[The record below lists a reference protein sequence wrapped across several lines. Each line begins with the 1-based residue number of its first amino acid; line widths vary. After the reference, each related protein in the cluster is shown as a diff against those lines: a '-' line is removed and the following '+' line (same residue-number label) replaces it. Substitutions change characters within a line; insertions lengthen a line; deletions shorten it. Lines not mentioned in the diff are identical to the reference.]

1 MSRAPS
7 KLSRQ
12 AAALKKAF
20 DSGFAQ
26 PLVPAQTGS
35 QDLLAVRL
43 AGEPW
48 AILLSA
54 IAGLYSGKK
63 ITPLPGSTPGLLGLA
78 GFRGTLVPVYDL
90 SARIGLAPAATPR
103 WLVLAKERRVALAF
117 ADLDGHLRA
126 DAGAILPAPPS
137 GNLFTGGFVSAGG
150 ESRPML
156 HLPAVLD
163 GIPKRK
169 DLSQEGNET

>member
-7 KLSRQ
+7 NLSRR

-20 DSGFAQ
+20 DAGFSQ
-26 PLVPAQTGS
+26 PLRAAQTGS
-35 QDLLAVRL
+35 LDLLAICL

-48 AILLSA
+48 AISLSA

-63 ITPLPGSTPGLLGLA
+63 ITPLPGNTPGLLGLA

-90 SARIGLAPAATPR
+90 AARIGLSPTPAPR

-126 DAGAILPAPPS
+126 AADAILPAPPG
-137 GNLFTGGFVSAGG
+137 GNLFTGGFLSAGG
-150 ESRPML
+150 ESRPVL

-163 GIPKRK
+163 GIPRRK

>member
-20 DSGFAQ
+20 DAGFSQ
-26 PLVPAQTGS
+26 PLRPAETGS
-35 QDLLAVRL
+35 LDLLAVRL

-48 AILLSA
+48 TILLSA

-63 ITPLPGSTPGLLGLA
+63 ITPLPGGTPGLLGLA

-90 SARIGLAPAATPR
+90 AARIGLAPVSAPR
-103 WLVLAKERRVALAF
+103 WLVLAKERRIALAF

-126 DAGAILPAPPS
+126 GADAIVPAPPG
-137 GNLFTGGFVSAGG
+137 GNLFTGGFVNAGG
-150 ESRPML
+150 ESRPVL

-163 GIPKRK
+163 GIPRRK
-169 DLSQEGNET
+169 DLSQEGTET

>member
-1 MSRAPS
+1 MSRAP

-12 AAALKKAF
+12 AAALKKSF
-20 DSGFAQ
+20 DAGFAQ
-26 PLVPAQTGS
+26 PRQQPQTDS
-35 QDLLAVRL
+35 LDLLAVRL

-48 AILLSA
+48 AIPLSA
-54 IAGLYSGKK
+54 MAGLYSDKK
-63 ITPLPGSTPGLLGLA
+63 ITPLPGNTPGLLGLA

-90 SARIGLAPAATPR
+90 AARIGLAPAAAPR
-103 WLVLAKERRVALAF
+103 WLVLAKERRIALAF

-126 DAGAILPAPPS
+126 AAKDIAPAPPGGS
-137 GNLFTGGFVSAGG
+137 AFTGGFVTAAGA
-150 ESRPML
+150 SRPVL

-169 DLSQEGNET
+169 DPSQEGNET